1 MNQSLKILL
10 LYKIRP
16 FFVFIEGFDLR
27 YGHVSC
33 LVMRRKNLSLHSLYS
48 IKLYQNR
55 KFDLLVKLILF
66 HQPEENPTIGKI
78 LEKYI
83 H

>member
-33 LVMRRKNLSLHSLYS
+33 LVMRRKNLSLHSLVC
-48 IKLYQNR
+48 
-55 KFDLLVKLILF
+55 FKLILF
-66 HQPEENPTIGKI
+66 HQSEENPTIGKI
-78 LEKYI
+78 LEKDI